1 MLVFQHENMTD
12 NVLSELSRRERQVMD
27 VLFAEQEAT
36 VAELLELLPSAVTY
50 SAVRATLRVLEEKG
64 HVQHEERGPR
74 YVYRPTLAAESA
86 RRAAVRHLVRIFF
99 NDSVEQAAMALLRSP
114 DMKLTPAQLD
124 RLAREIKRARKE
136 GR

>member
-1 MLVFQHENMTD
+1 MTD
-12 NVLSELSRRERQVMD
+12 NVLSALSRRERQVMD

-36 VAELLELLPSAVTY
+36 VSELLELLPSDVTY

-74 YVYRPTLAAESA
+74 YVYSPTLAAESA
-86 RRAAVRHLVRIFF
+86 RRAAMRHLVRTFF

-114 DMKLTPAQLD
+114 DMKLTPEQLD